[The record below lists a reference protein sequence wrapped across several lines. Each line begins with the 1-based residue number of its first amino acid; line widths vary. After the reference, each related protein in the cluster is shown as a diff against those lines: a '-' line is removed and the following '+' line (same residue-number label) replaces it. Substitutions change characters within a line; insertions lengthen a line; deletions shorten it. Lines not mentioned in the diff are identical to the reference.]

1 MPWKDHDRVQARK
14 DVSRRFRAFVNALM
28 KRFTARPEE
37 LLRRAETKLNAAPP
51 DADDKP
57 AEPGAR

>member
-1 MPWKDHDRVQARK
+1 M
-14 DVSRRFRAFVNALM
+14 M